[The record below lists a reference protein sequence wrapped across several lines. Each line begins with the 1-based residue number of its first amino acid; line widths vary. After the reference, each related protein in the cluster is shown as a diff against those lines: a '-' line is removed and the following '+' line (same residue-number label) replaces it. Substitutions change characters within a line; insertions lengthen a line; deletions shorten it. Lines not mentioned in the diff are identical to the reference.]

1 MRTTRVWCSGT
12 VYRMSIGTGV
22 LRQAGDE
29 LDRLGFSGRVVVVTD
44 ETVVALFGEE
54 LEHSLRDAGF
64 VPEVIVIPPGEE
76 RKSLET
82 AGMLY
87 GRLNELAVE
96 RSTPLLALGGGVIG
110 DLTGFVAATY
120 FRGLPL
126 VHVPTTLLAQVDSSL
141 GGKVAVNHG
150 MLKNNVG
157 AFHQPRAVLADIS
170 TLRRLPEREF
180 RNGLAEVIKSAVIRD
195 EGFLEFLESRMDD
208 VLLRDESILEK
219 MVAVTAGIKAA
230 VVQEDER
237 DHGLRN
243 ILNFGHTIGHGIET
257 ASGFTLCH
265 GEGVA
270 IGMVAAANM
279 SVVMGL
285 LESGELERLRSLLL
299 RAGLPVTMP
308 EGIDP
313 AVVVT
318 AMARDKKRAG
328 GRLRFILPTRMG
340 EVVIRNDVPAKLV
353 EETVLGSNAV
363 A

>member
-12 VYRMSIGTGV
+12 VYRMSIGAGV

-29 LDRLGFSGRVVVVTD
+29 LDRLGFSGRAVVVTD
-44 ETVVALFGEE
+44 ETVGGLFLDE

-64 VPEVIVIPPGEE
+64 DPGIITIPPGEE
-76 RKSLET
+76 QKSLET
-82 AGMLY
+82 AGVLY
-87 GRLNELAVE
+87 SRLNELAVE

-150 MLKNNVG
+150 MLKNNIG
-157 AFHQPRAVLADIS
+157 AFHQPVGVLADIS
-170 TLRRLPEREF
+170 TLFRLPEREF

-208 VLLRDESILEK
+208 VLLRDELVLEK

-243 ILNFGHTIGHGIET
+243 ILNFGHTVGHGIET

-270 IGMVAAANM
+270 IGMVAAAKM
-279 SVVMGL
+279 SAAMGL
-285 LESGELERLRSLLL
+285 LEPGELARLRSLLV
-299 RAGLPVTMP
+299 RAGLPITMP

-313 AVVVT
+313 WVVVA

-328 GRLRFILPTRMG
+328 GRLRFVLPTRMG
-340 EVVIRNDVPAKLV
+340 EVVIRNDVPRELV
-353 EETVLGSNAV
+353 EETMLGSNFV

>member
-12 VYRMSIGTGV
+12 VYRMSIGAGV

-44 ETVVALFGEE
+44 ETVGGLFLQE
-54 LEHSLRDAGF
+54 LERSLRDAGF
-64 VPEVIVIPPGEE
+64 DPGIITIPPGEE
-76 RKSLET
+76 QKSLET
-82 AGMLY
+82 AGVIY

-126 VHVPTTLLAQVDSSL
+126 VHVPTTLLSQVDSSL

-150 MLKNNVG
+150 MLKNNIG
-157 AFHQPRAVLADIS
+157 AFHQPVGVLADIS
-170 TLRRLPEREF
+170 TLFRLPEREF

-208 VLLRDESILEK
+208 VLLRDELVLEK

-243 ILNFGHTIGHGIET
+243 ILNFGHTVGHGIET

-270 IGMVAAANM
+270 IGMVAAAKM
-279 SVVMGL
+279 SAAMGL
-285 LESGELERLRSLLL
+285 LEPGELTRLRSLLV
-299 RAGLPVTMP
+299 RAGLPITMP

-313 AVVVT
+313 WVVVA

-328 GRLRFILPTRMG
+328 GRLRFVLPTRMG
-340 EVVIRNDVPAKLV
+340 EVVIRNDVPRELV
-353 EETVLGSNAV
+353 EETMLGSNFV

>member
-12 VYRMSIGTGV
+12 VYRMSIGTGM

-29 LDRLGFSGRVVVVTD
+29 LDRLGFSGRAVVVTD
-44 ETVVALFGEE
+44 ETVGALFGEE
-54 LEHSLRDAGF
+54 LERSLRDAGF
-64 VPEVIVIPPGEE
+64 DPGTIVIPPGEE
-76 RKSLET
+76 HKSLET
-82 AGMLY
+82 AGVIY
-87 GRLNELAVE
+87 SRLNEIAAE
-96 RSTPLLALGGGVIG
+96 RSTPRLALGGGVIG

-157 AFHQPRAVLADIS
+157 GFHQPVAVLADIS
-170 TLRRLPEREF
+170 TLLRLPEREF

-195 EGFLEFLESRMDD
+195 EGFLEFLESRMED
-208 VLLRDESILEK
+208 VLLRDESVLEK
-219 MVAVTAGIKAA
+219 MVAVTAGIKAS

-243 ILNFGHTIGHGIET
+243 ILNFGHTIGHGVET
-257 ASGFTLCH
+257 ASGFALCH

-270 IGMVAAANM
+270 IGMVAAAKM
-279 SVVMGL
+279 SAAMGL
-285 LESGELERLRSLLL
+285 LEPGELARLRSLLV

-313 AVVVT
+313 SVVLA

-328 GRLRFILPTRMG
+328 GRLRFVLPTRMG
-340 EVVIRNDVPAKLV
+340 EVVIRNDVPGKLV
-353 EETVLGSNAV
+353 EETVLGANVV